1 MDWKSNFSK
10 DELRRIEQI
19 KQYKSQVGYD
29 PGSDLDIL
37 ARMVSILDNAEG
49 VVNSTPS
56 PAISNPYLDRLIKGI
71 FADDHHSLKAAKDK
85 GAPG

>member
-19 KQYKSQVGYD
+19 EQYMKQVGYD

-37 ARMVSILDNAEG
+37 PRMVSILDNAEG

-56 PAISNPYLDRLIKGI
+56 PATFNPYLDRLIKGI
-71 FADDHHSLKAAKDK
+71 FADDRSKI
-85 GAPG
+85 